1 MSDYMKEMERL
12 VDEVARLK
20 WSEAIYDASG
30 SYIQARNDREA
41 ADEAR
46 AALLAHAGDYD
57 EQKRQ
62 ADFYR
67 RRCNALQKWQSWMR
81 DPERT
86 VVCDILAN
94 GNTLPPGIAGN
105 RYAAQKGDE

>member
-12 VDEVARLK
+12 VDEYGAACCVHFRVTAL
-20 WSEAIYDASG
+20 EP
-30 SYIQARNDREA
+30 RNSSHKAEKDT
-41 ADEAR
+41 AR

-105 RYAAQKGDE
+105 RYAAQKGDEL